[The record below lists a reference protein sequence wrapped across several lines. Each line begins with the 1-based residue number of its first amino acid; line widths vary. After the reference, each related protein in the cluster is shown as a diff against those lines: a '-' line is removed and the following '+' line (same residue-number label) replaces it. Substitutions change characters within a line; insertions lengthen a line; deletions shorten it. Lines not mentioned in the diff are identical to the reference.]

1 MTSTDE
7 ILQACETL
15 ILYVDRER
23 WRASR
28 VEDDDTQASRARW
41 LTDLSHGLLDLE
53 LELKEQEEDV

>member
-41 LTDLSHGLLDLE
+41 LTDLIHGLLDLE